1 MKTRVLKIKYVGL
14 KVDIEEE
21 VTALKERQNVV
32 SQSLFIPNQSGEGFV
47 CFVDILKGEGIA

>member
-21 VTALKERQNVV
+21 VTALKERQNVI
-32 SQSLFIPNQSGEGFV
+32 SQSPFIPNQSGDGLV
-47 CFVDILKGEGIA
+47 CFVDILMGEMIA